1 MIRHEAPA
9 KSIIDVDVNFYD
21 LAGVYVDIIFV
32 LGPADI
38 EADLVNPSS
47 VLRVETDSLTGN
59 FRFRFTVSDKCVVI
73 LFQHF
78 LCRSIII

>member
-1 MIRHEAPA
+1 MQHEAPV
-9 KSIIDVDVNFYD
+9 KSIVQ
-21 LAGVYVDIIFV
+21 VDIKFYV
-32 LGPADI
+32 LTCVCVNVVFILCPADI
-38 EADLVNPSS
+38 EADLADLPS